1 MTRFAAV
8 LRTNMTSDR
17 CPENFL
23 KSFSEY
29 LSKRFDICKENVI
42 LELHTNVTLLRGGSF
57 DKAIN
62 IDIHHNSEKVNKS
75 TKKCVAEDIADFIY
89 QELDISKDRV
99 LVLFFDT
106 RRCT

>member
-8 LRTNMTSDR
+8 IRTNMTPTK

-23 KSFSEY
+23 KSFSDY
-29 LSKRFDICKENVI
+29 LSKEFKICKENVI

-57 DKAIN
+57 ENAMN
-62 IDIHHNSEKVNKS
+62 IDIHHNSDKVTKC
-75 TKKCVAEDIADFIY
+75 TKKSVAEEIADFIHG
-89 QELDISKDRV
+89 ELDIAKDRV